1 MSESENTPFWS
12 NRLKGDVGL
21 LNVKFC
27 AGRDMETV
35 PMADGELVPFDI
47 WNTAAHVVM
56 LAKQRIISTDERNKI
71 LEVLNDIKNQYEAG
85 EFKMNPALEDV
96 HMNIEHVLLEKL
108 GNEIGGKVHTG
119 RSRND
124 QAACTMR
131 LYLRDNL
138 LKWEED
144 LIKLMESLLKL
155 AEDHRDTIMPG
166 YSHRQIATISSFAH
180 LLLNYYQSFDRD
192 LKRSS
197 LCYDFLDAC
206 PLGAAAGFGT
216 TWPIDRQAVA
226 RYMGFKSIDENA
238 LDCVSSRS
246 EIEGQVA
253 ECLTFF
259 LIHSSRIA
267 QDFIYLSASEVKM
280 LVLPDHL
287 VTGSSIMPQK
297 RNPDGL
303 EIIIGKASIVE
314 GLYNSIL
321 GLATG
326 KRSGYNREYQWGKY
340 LVMDALRETD
350 GVSRWLTDCI
360 HHLKINRDVM
370 YRTASSGFINAVD
383 VADGLAK
390 IARISFRDAYKIT
403 ATAVSYS
410 SDEGEITLDALIRSM
425 EERGVS
431 YKISPGVFVK
441 MIDPRKNLNARKAI
455 GGPAPEE
462 VTRQI
467 HQNSQ
472 KLLERRI
479 KLHEK
484 QKQIETAWENTWNK
498 LNNVE

>member
-1 MSESENTPFWS
+1 
-12 NRLKGDVGL
+12 
-21 LNVKFC
+21 
-27 AGRDMETV
+27 
-35 PMADGELVPFDI
+35 
-47 WNTAAHVVM
+47 
-56 LAKQRIISTDERNKI
+56 
-71 LEVLNDIKNQYEAG
+71 
-85 EFKMNPALEDV
+85 
-96 HMNIEHVLLEKL
+96 
-108 GNEIGGKVHTG
+108 
-119 RSRND
+119 
-124 QAACTMR
+124 MR

-180 LLLNYYQSFDRD
+180 LILNYYQSFDRD
-192 LKRSS
+192 LKRFG
-197 LCYDFLDAC
+197 LAYDFLDAC

-216 TWPIDRQAVA
+216 TWPIERQSVA
-226 RYMGFKSIDENA
+226 RYMGFKRVDENA

-259 LIHSSRIA
+259 LIHASRIA
-267 QDFIYLSASEVKM
+267 QDFIYLSAPEVKM
-280 LVLPDHL
+280 LVLPDNL

-303 EIIIGKASIVE
+303 EIIIGKASVVQ
-314 GLYNSIL
+314 GLYNSLL
-321 GLATG
+321 GLSTG

-340 LVMDALRETD
+340 MVMDAFRESA
-350 GVSRWLTDCI
+350 GVAGWLADCV
-360 HHLKINRDVM
+360 HHLQINRDVM

-383 VADGLAK
+383 VADGLAR

-403 ATAVSYS
+403 ATAVAYS
-410 SDEGEITLDALIRSM
+410 SDEGELTLDALTRSM
-425 EERGVS
+425 EEKGVS
-431 YKISPGVFVK
+431 YKITPGVFVK

-479 KLHEK
+479 KLHER
-484 QKQIETAWENTWNK
+484 QKQIEQAWEYTWSK
-498 LNNVE
+498 LEP